1 MIFLQRFSSLLS
13 TQPLTYLS
21 TFKNLS
27 NFQFLDLIL
36 DCQVC
41 IPTFPCHSHNLKT
54 KYDLEDC
61 HSYEDANQIQLGAEE
76 VERH

>member
-1 MIFLQRFSSLLS
+1 MIFLNAFSTLLS

-27 NFQFLDLIL
+27 NFQFLDFIL

-41 IPTFPCHSHNLKT
+41 VPPFPHTHNLT
-54 KYDLEDC
+54 KYDLEDG
-61 HSYEDANQIQLGAEE
+61 SFLQDVNQIQLGAKE
-76 VERH
+76 VEKH